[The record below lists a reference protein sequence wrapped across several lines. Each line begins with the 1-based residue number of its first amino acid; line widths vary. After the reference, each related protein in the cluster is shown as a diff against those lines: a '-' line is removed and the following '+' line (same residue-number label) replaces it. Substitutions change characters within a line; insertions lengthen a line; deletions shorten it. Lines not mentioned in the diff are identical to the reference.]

1 MKTELCL
8 NEGSMDSIN
17 TFFSDNNFDVELEK
31 FKENILNYN
40 SLLKKAQV
48 MFDYTLLNK
57 KKEKEKEKEI
67 SENQGKI
74 EEIPIKENKNEENRF
89 SLKMH
94 NLIHKI
100 SEKFPR
106 LSFLLNEKNDVN
118 VSLHGVCIFYKKFQ
132 VYVKI
137 PQLGRIY
144 GGTYLSKLKAGFV
157 NDIISIKYELSLNFK
172 YSQEEIDFIKSI
184 SNISVESKRFK

>member
-8 NEGSMDSIN
+8 NEESIDSIN

-40 SLLKKAQV
+40 NLLKKAQV
-48 MFDYTLLNK
+48 LFDFTLLNK
-57 KKEKEKEKEI
+57 KKEKEKEI
-67 SENQGKI
+67 FENQGKN
-74 EEIPIKENKNEENRF
+74 EEIPMKDNKNEQENRF

-94 NLIHKI
+94 NLINKI

-157 NDIISIKYELSLNFK
+157 SDIISIKYDLSLNFK

>member
-1 MKTELCL
+1 MKTELSL
-8 NEGSMDSIN
+8 KEESIDSIN

-40 SLLKKAQV
+40 NLLKKAQV
-48 MFDYTLLNK
+48 LFDFTLLNK
-57 KKEKEKEKEI
+57 KKEKEKEI
-67 SENQGKI
+67 FENQGKN
-74 EEIPIKENKNEENRF
+74 EEIPMKDNKNEQENRF

-94 NLIHKI
+94 NLINKI

-157 NDIISIKYELSLNFK
+157 SDIISIKYDLSLNFK